1 MDRPW
6 DGSSRGRI
14 VKGTDCQGDGLS
26 RGQIVQG
33 TDRPGDALSVGQ
45 IITKIEGLTV
55 MGTDRLDTLQN
66 EILKLI

>member
-14 VKGTDCQGDGLS
+14 VKGTDCQ
-26 RGQIVQG
+26 
-33 TDRPGDALSVGQ
+33 GDALSVGQ